1 MSTTTFQIY
10 NASAG
15 SGKTFTLVREYL
27 KLLLASDY
35 PDTYKQILA
44 ITFTNKAVNEMKER
58 VINSLREMAS
68 ENILS
73 SPTDMFDQLREEL
86 NIDAPTLHLRAKK
99 VLKRILHNYAFF
111 DIATIDKFNHRL
123 LRAFA
128 HDLHLPVNFEVAIDT
143 VSLLNE
149 AVDRLVYKAGEDEL
163 LTRILVD
170 FALEKADDDKS
181 WDISLDLKKIAK
193 LLLEEN
199 HYEHIREMENKN
211 LADLKDLASL
221 LKKQIREE
229 EKQLAGNAGTFFTI
243 METNGLVPEDFTR
256 NSIPNFFRK
265 AEDNALKSIDFQ
277 KKKWQ
282 EEILS
287 APLYTKA
294 TEKKNPEKTSIIDQL
309 QPEIASLFENTRTL
323 FFHTQFLRNF
333 RSKLIPLSLL
343 NAINQELNYIKE
355 SENLMPISEF
365 NRILAGV
372 IKDQPAPFIYERLG
386 EKYRHYFIDEF
397 QDTSEMQ
404 WKNLQPLI
412 GNALEGESITGK
424 RGTLL
429 LVGDAKQAIYRWR
442 GGKAEQFIKL
452 YNEEETPF
460 QVKPKVEPLPVNY
473 RSFDEVI
480 RFNNRFFRHT
490 AAHLSFP
497 EYRDLYEN
505 KSHQEVNSK
514 KGGLVNISFLDKES
528 QDIRKEYCEITLQ
541 KITTLKQQGY
551 ALNDICILTR
561 KKDQGALLAGHLQE
575 NSIPVISS
583 ESLLLKNHP
592 KIRFLIHLMHYFL
605 QPENREIRLLLLIFL
620 AEKENVEDKHH
631 YLCSGLKDMYPVWNA
646 GNFSPDIFLQ
656 RSLYDAI
663 QYAISSFNLNDPS
676 DAYLQYFLDI
686 VLEQVNRHHAGPA
699 EFLSHWEKKKDT
711 LGIVAPEGIDA
722 IQIMTIHKSKGLQFP
737 VVIFPF
743 AETNIYEDRDP
754 LVWFPVN
761 KDTFGIPYA
770 LISKNKDLEHL
781 GEYGAEMVA
790 EYDAKLELDSFN
802 ILYVA
807 LTRAIEQLHIIGKT
821 DTDKSGKENTRSFS
835 GLFIHFLK
843 AEGYWEDGKAIYN
856 FPSGE
861 DPGRLQ
867 KHTPALSLPETPYIP
882 YVSNISERQKFRIIT
897 RSGSLW
903 SAGLDK
909 AIETGN
915 IYHSLLA
922 RIRYTTDVE
931 NVVREAVT
939 SGTIPPAEETKFLEQ
954 LQTVTTHQQI
964 GKYFTPVYTI
974 FNEKDIFTVR
984 GETLRPD
991 RIAIDEK
998 GNATIL
1004 DYKTGSYDKKH
1015 EQQLQQYQDILAEMG
1030 YTVTEAFLVF
1040 IDDEIRI
1047 YSVQG

>member
-1 MSTTTFQIY
+1 MSATPFQIY

-27 KLLLASDY
+27 KLLLASEY

-73 SPTDMFDQLREEL
+73 SPTHMFNQLREEL
-86 NIDAPTLHLRAKK
+86 DLDELTLHDRAKK

-149 AVDRLVYKAGEDEL
+149 AVDRLVYKAGEDQL
-163 LTRILVD
+163 LTRVLVD

-181 WDISLDLKKIAK
+181 WDISLDLKKTAR

-199 HYEHIREMENKN
+199 HYEHIREIENKE
-211 LADLKDLASL
+211 LADLKKLSSL
-221 LKKQIREE
+221 LKNQIRKD
-229 EKQLAGNAGTFFTI
+229 EKQLAENAGTFFTT
-243 METNGLVPEDFTR
+243 METHGLAPEDFTR
-256 NSIPNFFRK
+256 SSIPAFFRK
-265 AEDNALKSIDFQ
+265 AEENALKSTDFQ

-282 EEILS
+282 EEIRS

-294 TEKKNPEKTSIIDQL
+294 TEKKNPEKTGIIDQL
-309 QPEIASLFENTRTL
+309 QPQIASLFENTRTL

-333 RSKLIPLSLL
+333 RGKLIPLSLL
-343 NAINQELNYIKE
+343 NAINQELNHIKE
-355 SENLMPISEF
+355 TENLMPISEF

-372 IKDQPAPFIYERLG
+372 IRDQPAPFIYERLG

-412 GNALEGESITGK
+412 GNALEGESVAGK
-424 RGTLL
+424 KGTLL

-442 GGKAEQFIKL
+442 GGKAEQFINL

-460 QVKPKVEPLPVNY
+460 QIKQEVEPLPVNY
-473 RSFDEVI
+473 RSFDEII

-490 AAHLSFP
+490 AEHLSFP
-497 EYRDLYEN
+497 QYRDLYEN
-505 KSHQEVNSK
+505 KSHQEPNSK
-514 KGGLVNISFLDKES
+514 KGGAVSISFLDKES
-528 QDIRKEYCEITLQ
+528 EDIRRDYCDLTLQ
-541 KITTLKQQGY
+541 KITALREQGFTM
-551 ALNDICILTR
+551 NDICILTR

-575 NSIPVISS
+575 NGIPVISS

-592 KIRFLIHLMHYFL
+592 KILFLVHLMYCFL
-605 QPENREIRLLLLIFL
+605 QPENRETRLQLLMFL
-620 AEKENVEDKHH
+620 AEKENVADKHR
-631 YLCSGLKDMYPVWNA
+631 YLCSGLENMSPVWDA
-646 GNFSPDIFLQ
+646 SNFSPEIFLQ

-663 QYAISSFNLNDPS
+663 QYAIACFELNDLS
-676 DAYLQYFLDI
+676 DAYLQYFLDV
-686 VLEQVNRHHAGPA
+686 VLEQVNRNHTGPA
-699 EFLSHWEKKKDT
+699 EFLTYWEKKKDA

-722 IQIMTIHKSKGLQFP
+722 VQIMTIHKSKGLQFP

-743 AETNIYEDRDP
+743 ADTNIYEDRDP
-754 LVWFPVN
+754 LVWFPVD

-770 LISKNKDLEHL
+770 LISKNKDLEYL
-781 GEYGAEMVA
+781 GDYGAAMVA

-807 LTRAIEQLHIIGKT
+807 LTRAVEQLHIIGKT
-821 DTDKSGKENTRSFS
+821 DIDRNGRENTRSFS

-843 AEGYWEDGKAIYN
+843 AEGYWNEGKKVYD
-856 FPSGE
+856 FPAREAAGM
-861 DPGRLQ
+861 LQ
-867 KHTPALSLPETPYIP
+867 KKSRETFLPDTPYIP

-897 RSGSLW
+897 RSGALW
-903 SAGLDK
+903 SAGLDE

-915 IYHSLLA
+915 IYHNLLA
-922 RIRYTTDVE
+922 QVRYSSDVE
-931 NVVREAVT
+931 NAVREAVIR
-939 SGTIPPAEETKFLEQ
+939 GTIPPSDEAKFTERLRA
-954 LQTVTTHQQI
+954 VTTHPQI
-964 GKYFTPVYTI
+964 GKYFTPAYTV
-974 FNEKDIFTVR
+974 FNEKDIFTPQ

-991 RIAIDEK
+991 RIAVDEG
-998 GNATIL
+998 GNAVIL
-1004 DYKTGSYDKKH
+1004 DYKTGGYDKKY
-1015 EQQLQQYQDILAEMG
+1015 ERQLRQYKDILSEMG
-1030 YTVTEAFLVF
+1030 YTVTEEFLVF
-1040 IDDEIRI
+1040 IDRDIRI
-1047 YSVQG
+1047 YPI

>member
-1 MSTTTFQIY
+1 MSATTFQIY

-27 KLLLASDY
+27 KLLLASEY

-73 SPTDMFDQLREEL
+73 SPTDMSGQLQEEL
-86 NIDAPTLHLRAKK
+86 GIDVPTLHQRAKK

-128 HDLHLPVNFEVAIDT
+128 RDLHLPVNFEVAIDT

-149 AVDRLVYKAGEDEL
+149 AVDRLVYKAGEDQL
-163 LTRILVD
+163 LTRVLID

-199 HYEHIREMENKN
+199 HYEHIREIENKK
-211 LADLKDLASL
+211 LADLKNLSSL
-221 LKKQIREE
+221 LKNEVQKD
-229 EKQLAGNAGTFFTI
+229 EKKLTENAGIFFTI
-243 METNGLVPEDFTR
+243 IKTNGLAPEDFTR
-256 NSIPNFFRK
+256 NSIPNFFLK
-265 AEDNALKSIDFQ
+265 AEDNALKSLDFQ

-282 EEILS
+282 EEIRS

-294 TEKKNPEKTSIIDQL
+294 TEKKNPEKTNIIDQL
-309 QPEIASLFENTRTL
+309 QPEIASLFENTKAL

-333 RSKLIPLSLL
+333 RNKLIPLSLL
-343 NAINQELNYIKE
+343 NAINQELNHIKE
-355 SENLMPISEF
+355 SENLMLISEF

-412 GNALEGESITGK
+412 GNALEGESVTGK
-424 RGTLL
+424 KGTLL
-429 LVGDAKQAIYRWR
+429 IVGDAKQAIYRWR
-442 GGKAEQFIKL
+442 GGKAEQFISL

-460 QVKPKVEPLPVNY
+460 QIKQKVEPLPVNY
-473 RSFDEVI
+473 RSFDEII
-480 RFNNRFFRHT
+480 RFNNRFFRH
-490 AAHLSFP
+490 AAEQLSFP
-497 EYRDLYEN
+497 QYKDLYEN
-505 KSHQEVNSK
+505 KSHQEANSK
-514 KGGLVNISFLDKES
+514 KGGAVSIAFLDKES
-528 QDIRKEYCEITLQ
+528 ENIRRDYCDITLQ
-541 KITTLKQQGY
+541 KIITLREQGFT
-551 ALNDICILTR
+551 LNDICILTR

-575 NSIPVISS
+575 NGIPVISS
-583 ESLLLKNHP
+583 ESLLLNSHP
-592 KIRFLIHLMHYFL
+592 KILFLIHLMYCFL
-605 QPENREIRLLLLIFL
+605 QPENRETRLQILMFL
-620 AEKENVEDKHH
+620 AEKENATDKHR
-631 YLCSGLKDMYPVWNA
+631 YLCSGLNDIYPVWNA
-646 GNFSPDIFLQ
+646 SNFSPDIFLQ
-656 RSLYDAI
+656 HSLYDAI
-663 QYAISSFNLNDPS
+663 QYAIACFDLNAPS
-676 DAYLQYFLDI
+676 DAYLQYFLDV
-686 VLEQVNRHHAGPA
+686 VLEQVNRNHTGPA
-699 EFLSHWEKKKDT
+699 EFLNYWEKKKDT
-711 LGIVAPEGIDA
+711 LGIAAPEGIDA
-722 IQIMTIHKSKGLQFP
+722 VQIMTIHKSKGLQFP

-743 AETNIYEDRDP
+743 ADTNIYEDRDP

-761 KDTFGIPYA
+761 QDAFGIPYA

-807 LTRAIEQLHIIGKT
+807 LTRAVEQLHIIGKT
-821 DTDKSGKENTRSFS
+821 DTDRTGRENTRSFS

-843 AEGYWEDGKAIYN
+843 AEGYWDEGKKIYDFPVNEDIGK
-856 FPSGE
+856 
-861 DPGRLQ
+861 LQ
-867 KHTPALSLPETPYIP
+867 RKSRKSFLPDTPYIP
-882 YVSNISERQKFRIIT
+882 YVSNISEKQKFRIIT
-897 RSGSLW
+897 RSGALW
-903 SAGLDK
+903 SAGLDE

-915 IYHSLLA
+915 IYHNLLA
-922 RIRYTTDVE
+922 QVRYSSDVE
-931 NVVREAVT
+931 NVVREALIR
-939 SGTIPPAEETKFLEQ
+939 GTIPPSGKKKFLEQ
-954 LQTVTTHQQI
+954 LRAVTTHPQI

-974 FNEKDIFTVR
+974 LNEKDIFTMR

-991 RIAIDEK
+991 RIAVDEK

-1004 DYKTGSYDKKH
+1004 DYKTGAYDKKH
-1015 EQQLQQYQDILAEMG
+1015 EQQLQQYKDILSEMG
-1030 YTVTEAFLVF
+1030 YTVTEGFLVF
-1040 IDDEIRI
+1040 IDRDIRI
-1047 YSVQG
+1047 YPV